1 MRLDSTTRIVVL
13 AVLVALSAAALG
25 LLLVRPLFSSTP
37 VAEGVG
43 VLPSSV
49 VRVSWTDWSRVSAEA
64 DGGALDAE
72 SSAQDVE
79 AFLDRAFDLDLAG
92 TSALVTSFPGLQEN
106 FGITPAEAEWEVY
119 GQADDGS
126 VALLRFGDDVDL
138 AEVEG
143 RLEELGYEPP
153 SDGSGQGGTWVGEV
167 DQIAGLPGPLTQ
179 LQENLAVLEDEG
191 ILVMADDPAFV
202 EQAVAAVRG
211 EDEQLAQVEGVEAML
226 DELEDPVTA
235 TVWVGDYACEELAMS
250 QADRSDVEEADRLVD
265 EAGGVNPLTGLAF
278 AESPDEGLQFV
289 FGFDSDEDAS
299 QDLQPRTDLASGA
312 APGQGGTFPE
322 RFEITSSSAE
332 GRLVTM
338 RAEPVVGQVLADVGQ
353 GPILFATC

>member
-13 AVLVALSAAALG
+13 AVFVALSAAALG

-37 VAEGVG
+37 VSEGVG
-43 VLPSSV
+43 MLPSSV

-72 SSAQDVE
+72 SPARDVE
-79 AFLDRAFDLDLAG
+79 AFLDRAFELDLAG
-92 TSALVTSFPGLQEN
+92 TSSLVSTFPAMQRN
-106 FGITPAEAEWEVY
+106 FGVTPLDAQWEVY
-119 GQADDGS
+119 GQAADGS
-126 VALLRFGDDVDL
+126 AALLRFDDDVDL

-143 RLEELGYEPP
+143 RLEGLGYEPP
-153 SDGSGQGGTWVGEV
+153 AAGEGEGGTWVGNDDQV
-167 DQIAGLPGPLTQ
+167 DGLPGSLTQ
-179 LQENLAVLEDEG
+179 LQENLAVLEDERM
-191 ILVMADDPAFV
+191 LVMADDPAFV
-202 EQAVAAVRG
+202 DTAVAAVRG
-211 EDEQLAQVEGVEAML
+211 EDEQLAQVEGVAAML

-235 TVWVGDYACEELAMS
+235 TVWVGDFACEDLAMS

-265 EAGGVNPLTGLAF
+265 EAGGVNPLTGLVF
-278 AESPDEGLQFV
+278 AESPDDGLQFV

-312 APGQGGTFPE
+312 APGQGGSFPE

-338 RAEPVVGQVLADVGQ
+338 RAQPVVDQVLADVGQ
-353 GPILFATC
+353 GPVLFATC